1 MHRSPC
7 GIHLLLL
14 AVVAGVAA
22 GAGTYVAGYGDTLS
36 DIALRFYGNA
46 DYWDEILA
54 ANSFLPSPE
63 ALMPGMVLV
72 LPDLAGTAVSH
83 GSSYDEIATVLE
95 APTFA
100 ASIPMISRLRL
111 ETAGYIAP
119 SAVPVRGFVLGVN
132 VEEQGIPANN
142 DAYVGDMIEIDLG
155 SVDGVEPGD
164 FFRVVELGEAVTD
177 PETGRDAG
185 RVIRIAGICRVL
197 DSTESTSVAV
207 VDQSYL
213 PINTGDAIVDYSASV
228 PVEIN
233 NQPVV
238 ESVDAYVLALQDRD
252 FDNSYAY
259 DVVYLNIGS
268 EDGVR
273 AGDVFQA
280 WKYGTTVSNP
290 SNESLETA
298 DIPISEVVVLSTE
311 PASSAALV
319 TANITGDLIQAGDR
333 LHLARR
339 QVTGSGNR

>member
-14 AVVAGVAA
+14 AFVAGAAA
-22 GAGTYVAGYGDTLS
+22 GTGTYVAGYGDTLS

-54 ANSFLPSPE
+54 ANSFLPAPE

-72 LPDLAGTAVSH
+72 LPDIAG
-83 GSSYDEIATVLE
+83 ATVSNGTSYYETASIVE

-111 ETAGYIAP
+111 ETAGYVAP

-132 VEEQGIPANN
+132 VEEQGIPAND

-155 SVDGVEPGD
+155 SVDLVGPGD
-164 FFRVVELGEAVTD
+164 FFSIIELGETVAD
-177 PETGRDAG
+177 QETGRDAG
-185 RVIRIAGICRVL
+185 RVVRIAGICRVL

-207 VDQSYL
+207 LDQSYL
-213 PINTGDAIVDYSASV
+213 PVHAGDAIVDYVSYE
-228 PVEIN
+228 PVQVN

-238 ESVDAYVLALQDRD
+238 ESVDAWVLALQDED

-268 EDGVR
+268 EDGIR

-280 WKYGTTVSNP
+280 WKYGANVTNP
-290 SNESLETA
+290 SNESVQTA

-311 PASSAALV
+311 AASSAALV